1 MERPQLTFKIE
12 LLGGL
17 VEELAFW
24 SNLEDGGEYA
34 EVKFDEVLEAVR
46 EMRLVVLCDLTEYLE
61 DVAINNEP
69 VCLNYIRVKKE
80 LERTTF
86 EEKRF

>member
-1 MERPQLTFKIE
+1 MQNPQLTLKIE

-24 SNLEDGGEYA
+24 SNDLKGDEYSDN
-34 EVKFDEVLEAVR
+34 KFEEVLDAVR
-46 EMRLVVLCDLTEYLE
+46 EMREVVLEELE
-61 DVAINNEP
+61 DYFNECKLSGEP
-69 VCLNYIRVKKE
+69 IALNYYRVKKE

-86 EEKRF
+86 QEKR